1 MLIKNRMRNDINKYD
16 EMESRLFG
24 HANGVNESLD
34 DFSENMD
41 YYEDFD
47 NSLNDIDFSN
57 ISGRNFKE
65 KFSSANRKIQG
76 KTKFKK
82 VIVPDN
88 RQVIVENIDKRQFSR
103 GNSPK
108 PLARKPIARKQQD
121 ISNGSRTVELGNMP
135 FKRGKSFS
143 KSSKNIE
150 RIVIPDDRKVTVEKV
165 NKYILSRD
173 PRISAQKRI
182 GYYKG
187 KKLEE
192 LVLLFNNPS
201 AVDFNLE
208 IFNPSMPL
216 DYIYSTSQN
225 LNDVI
230 TVAGGQVAYTD
241 VLFNL
246 LANSTLIP
254 NAKFVF
260 AGTSLT
266 EQLVQPI
273 IVKNKSISGVEKVYP
288 FNLDLSVDTMQVAN
302 DIVTFDFLETINRPF
317 IPDGM
322 DVLQYKILAGMSV
335 TMVFFY
341 EQVNLKKVFYNEAK
355 FNRGLL

>member
-1 MLIKNRMRNDINKYD
+1 MNYDRNKYD
-16 EMESRLFG
+16 ELQSRLFG
-24 HANGVNESLD
+24 HANGVNETD
-34 DFSENMD
+34 DSNSDID
-41 YYEDFD
+41 YSDDFD
-47 NSLNDIDFSN
+47 NSLAEIDFSN

-65 KFSSANRKIQG
+65 KLATANRKIKG
-76 KTKFKK
+76 ETKFKK

-88 RQVIVENIDKRQFSR
+88 RKVIVEKINKRQFVGR
-103 GNSPK
+103 DLPQNTVKKPRSPY
-108 PLARKPIARKQQD
+108 QTT
-121 ISNGSRTVELGNMP
+121 SNGTRTVELGDMP
-135 FKRGKSFS
+135 LNRSKSFDNLGE
-143 KSSKNIE
+143 NIKKI
-150 RIVIPDDRKVTVEKV
+150 IVPDSRKVTVEKV
-165 NKYILSRD
+165 NKYILSKD

-192 LVLLFNNPS
+192 LVLIFNNPS

-216 DYIYSTSQN
+216 DYIYSTTQN
-225 LNDVI
+225 LNDMI
-230 TVAGGQVAYTD
+230 TVAGGNVSYSD

-246 LANSTLIP
+246 LANTTLIP

-260 AGTSLT
+260 AGNRLL

-273 IVKNKSISGVEKVYP
+273 IVKNKAINGEQKVYP

-302 DIVTFDFLETINRPF
+302 DIVTFDFYDTINRPF

-341 EQVNLKKVFYNEAK
+341 EQINLKKVFYNEAK
-355 FNRGLL
+355 FDRGLL

>member
-1 MLIKNRMRNDINKYD
+1 MRNDINKYD

-24 HANGVNESLD
+24 YADGMNESSNGSSSD
-34 DFSENMD
+34 MN
-41 YYEDFD
+41 YYENFN

-165 NKYILSRD
+165 NKYILSKD
-173 PRISAQKRI
+173 PIISAQKRI

-187 KKLEE
+187 KKLRI
-192 LVLLFNNPS
+192 S
-201 AVDFNLE
+201 
-208 IFNPSMPL
+208 
-216 DYIYSTSQN
+216 
-225 LNDVI
+225 
-230 TVAGGQVAYTD
+230 
-241 VLFNL
+241 
-246 LANSTLIP
+246 
-254 NAKFVF
+254 F
-260 AGTSLT
+260 A
-266 EQLVQPI
+266 
-273 IVKNKSISGVEKVYP
+273 
-288 FNLDLSVDTMQVAN
+288 F
-302 DIVTFDFLETINRPF
+302 
-317 IPDGM
+317 
-322 DVLQYKILAGMSV
+322 
-335 TMVFFY
+335 
-341 EQVNLKKVFYNEAK
+341 
-355 FNRGLL
+355 